1 MTPVPPTPAGSYTPA
16 FSKPKFSRSWVA
28 RFSARYVM
36 SSLAPKWRQPVGQD
50 LMHAGSKPS
59 LTRSTQSVHLNIF
72 LVAGLNLGISN
83 GQPLTQYPQ
92 PMQFS
97 C

>member
-28 RFSARYVM
+28 RVSARSFM
-36 SSLAPKWRQPVGQD
+36 SSLLPKWRQPVGQD
-50 LMHAGSKPS
+50 FMQAGSSPT
-59 LTRSTQSVHLNIF
+59 LTRSEQSVHLNIF

-83 GQPLTQYPQ
+83 GQPLTPYPQ
-92 PMQFS
+92 PIQFA

>member
-16 FSKPKFSRSWVA
+16 FSKSECSRSCCA
-28 RFSARYVM
+28 RVSASSFM
-36 SSLAPKWRQPVGQD
+36 SSFVPKCKQPVGHA

-59 LTRSTQSVHLNIF
+59 LTRSAQSVHLNIF
-72 LVAGLNLGISN
+72 FVLELNFGILN
-83 GQPLTQYPQ
+83 GHPLTQYPQ
-92 PMQFS
+92 PMQYS